1 MRICDTGGREAAV
14 SPRVTSSP
22 LPRDISLST
31 DRRYALSSA
40 KQIGNAR
47 TVAINMTNGSTP
59 VMMTVEDIA

>member
-1 MRICDTGGREAAV
+1 MLADEKQRLVREF
-14 SPRVTSSP
+14 TSSP